1 MLLRSRAV
9 EKLSQLKRVADRDT
23 RAEQRIE
30 VGDVGLVDDIQKE
43 TPETREEAQDRGDK
57 YDEDEYTLDAAGI
70 KNMDSFMVQMAQ

>member
-30 VGDVGLVDDIQKE
+30 VGDVGLGLWSMVLS
-43 TPETREEAQDRGDK
+43 RVARAGAEAEGAERGGRIRVAC
-57 YDEDEYTLDAAGI
+57 Y
-70 KNMDSFMVQMAQ
+70 